1 MSDYWYA
8 GGGIGLGPA
17 VADYVRT
24 AYPEPE
30 LPAHLQ
36 VITCCPYRSAVT
48 GLFSLAVERGW
59 QVKITHARG
68 CFPHATTGAPGGV
81 QDSLAVRMRQ
91 GAQRAVAVYAGASTW
106 SWGTIARWD
115 MADPRTPDR
124 FDSITAFQDFLDF
137 SSVWGWP
144 TVE

>member
-30 LPAHLQ
+30 LPAHPDTLD
-36 VITCCPYRSAVT
+36 CCPRKKAVN
-48 GLFSLAVERGW
+48 GLWDLAVSLGW
-59 QVKITHARG
+59 EVKVTHARG
-68 CFPHATTGAPGGV
+68 CFPNGATGAPGGV

-106 SWGTIARWD
+106 SWGTMAAWD
-115 MADPRTPDR
+115 MREPVMPYR
-124 FDSITAFQDFLDF
+124 FDSITALQDFLDF